1 VPDRLPPPGPSFIRE
16 QDVRIGDRRLHAGMS
31 RPTNGPE
38 EWWLTVLW
46 VADDEGVASFT
57 DVAPSSGP
65 PADPPLARLG
75 PAIAGALSGLIR
87 EENGRLAVR
96 LTPVVAPEDAT
107 RPWRCPLAVRAA
119 FKWEAVRQASLPPA
133 QLAEQVL
140 TAFRGSVEGLHR
152 R

>member
-1 VPDRLPPPGPSFIRE
+1 VPDPLPPPGPSFIRE
-16 QDVRIGDRRLHAGMS
+16 QDVRIGQRRLRAGMS
-31 RPTNGPE
+31 RPTSGPDD
-38 EWWLTVLW
+38 WWLTVLW
-46 VADDEGVASFT
+46 VADDDAVASFV

-96 LTPVVAPEDAT
+96 LTPVVAPEDAA
-107 RPWRCPLAVRAA
+107 RPWRTPVAVRAA
-119 FKWEAVRQASLPPA
+119 FKWEAVRQAATPPA
-133 QLAEQVL
+133 QLAELVL

>member
-31 RPTNGPE
+31 RPTIGPD

-46 VADDEGVASFT
+46 VAADDGVLSFA

-96 LTPVVAPEDAT
+96 LTPVVTPEDAT

-119 FKWEAVRQASLPPA
+119 FKWEAVRQASLPA
-133 QLAEQVL
+133 TQLAELVL
-140 TAFRGSVEGLHR
+140 TGFRGSVEGLHQR
-152 R
+152 

>member
-1 VPDRLPPPGPSFIRE
+1 VPEPLPPPGPSYLRE
-16 QDVRIGDRRLHAGMS
+16 HEIRIGDRKLRAGMS
-31 RPTNGPE
+31 RPTSGPD

-46 VADDEGVASFT
+46 AADDEAVASFA

-87 EENGRLAVR
+87 EENGRLAIR
-96 LTPVVAPEDAT
+96 LTPVAPPEDAA

-119 FKWEAVRQASLPPA
+119 FKWEAVRQAALPPT
-133 QLAEQVL
+133 QLAELVL
-140 TAFRGSVEGLHR
+140 DAFAGSVAALHR
-152 R
+152 H

>member
-1 VPDRLPPPGPSFIRE
+1 
-16 QDVRIGDRRLHAGMS
+16 
-31 RPTNGPE
+31 
-38 EWWLTVLW
+38 
-46 VADDEGVASFT
+46 VADDGGVASFT

-75 PAIAGALSGLIR
+75 PAIAGSLSGLIR

-96 LTPVVAPEDAT
+96 LTPVVAPEDPS

-119 FKWEAVRQASLPPA
+119 FKWEAVRQAALPPT
-133 QLAEQVL
+133 QLAELVL
-140 TAFRGSVEGLHR
+140 TGFRSSVEGLHR

>member
-1 VPDRLPPPGPSFIRE
+1 M
-16 QDVRIGDRRLHAGMS
+16 H
-31 RPTNGPE
+31 
-38 EWWLTVLW
+38 W
-46 VADDEGVASFT
+46 VAEDEGVASFT

-87 EENGRLAVR
+87 EEDGRLAVR

-133 QLAEQVL
+133 QLAELVL